1 MARVIERWG
10 GDPTILRAERILAD
24 NGVAIEY
31 VHTPLQSGNNNVLG
45 RNELT
50 GDATRLAL
58 VWRDE
63 MYGARIGNEWRH
75 VAASYG
81 VPYIHRELS
90 IFVHLPDDFPVRDGA
105 YRQRLVL
112 VSTGEELEG
121 EDFMKEI
128 HALRPQW
135 VRDLVEKAIA
145 PRQATSMAEVEK
157 TLAERL
163 RKARVKRVEQA
174 YSGTL
179 ASLGDGNSEGGAS
192 VDEMTTPERHNRTVL
207 DPEADAD
214 PAGHKAQQPRQPQR
228 KVKAA
233 QRISSAPRIIWLDQ
247 PDAVEAEE
255 LTYRAAK
262 YVPGTN
268 ELYMN
273 ELHPSVASKLSE
285 LEQHYSGQVDM
296 ELVRPMMLDY
306 VRVAMALHVG
316 TSVVHAL
323 AKQGA
328 RDWTGEHINLAYS
341 PECLTVVAENS
352 EHLLGAIRQRLGT
365 TDAFKSARAL

>member
-1 MARVIERWG
+1 MELRPMARVIERWG

-112 VSTGEELEG
+112 VSTGEELEC

-255 LTYRAAK
+255 AHLSRSQVRSRYKRIVYERTPPFGSLKTFRTRATLLRPSGHG
-262 YVPGTN
+262 VGQTN
-268 ELYMN
+268 DARLREGSDGAARGDVCSACL
-273 ELHPSVASKLSE
+273 
-285 LEQHYSGQVDM
+285 GQA
-296 ELVRPMMLDY
+296 RRSRLD
-306 VRVAMALHVG
+306 RRTHQ
-316 TSVVHAL
+316 SS
-323 AKQGA
+323 
-328 RDWTGEHINLAYS
+328 IF
-341 PECLTVVAENS
+341 P
-352 EHLLGAIRQRLGT
+352 
-365 TDAFKSARAL
+365 